1 MGTRCNV
8 EPPTSITIESQFAA
22 TISEANFRRQRPRNQ
37 ARVSSGGSVTAAT
50 TISAPTRRE
59 NEHFDWLVRRPAEAN
74 IVMADDI
81 RYDEERIVAFVD
93 TLKEPE

>member
-1 MGTRCNV
+1 M
-8 EPPTSITIESQFAA
+8 
-22 TISEANFRRQRPRNQ
+22 RRTFF
-37 ARVSSGGSVTAAT
+37 GE
-50 TISAPTRRE
+50 PTRRE
-59 NEHFDWLVRRPAEAN
+59 DEHFDWLVRRPAEAN